1 MHPRTRLITIK
12 RVITQLV
19 EEKGKQVEKKIQK
32 NFPCRV
38 NASVPYSHKMCEHG

>member
-32 NFPCRV
+32 NFPYRV
-38 NASVPYSHKMCEHG
+38 NASVPYSHRMCEHG